1 MPATTGEAWPAV
13 FFSLWRSW
21 HWREPR
27 PSLSLQPARSLWL
40 VSSPTNGHSSSR
52 PSRCRTVERLA
63 RSRPPS
69 ATRDPVGHAPAAVP
83 ARGALGRLGRVGPEA
98 LAPARAAALPV
109 DPDRLLQLRVGLR
122 PAGLGGQGNTGGA
135 QVRGEPGAPRQPRPQ
150 LRQGSRDIEPGQRP
164 GPDPLSDEARRA
176 AR

>member
-13 FFSLWRSW
+13 FFFLWRSW

-69 ATRDPVGHAPAAVP
+69 AARDPVGLAAAAVP
-83 ARGALGRLGRVGPEA
+83 ACRDLGRLGGVGSERV
-98 LAPARAAALPV
+98 APPRAPALPV
-109 DPDRLLQLRVGLR
+109 DPDRLLQ
-122 PAGLGGQGNTGGA
+122 
-135 QVRGEPGAPRQPRPQ
+135 
-150 LRQGSRDIEPGQRP
+150 
-164 GPDPLSDEARRA
+164 
-176 AR
+176 

>member
-1 MPATTGEAWPAV
+1 MPATTGAAWPAV

-21 HWREPR
+21 HWRGPR

-40 VSSPTNGHSSSR
+40 ASFPTNGRSSSR

-69 ATRDPVGHAPAAVP
+69 AADDRVRLAAAAVS
-83 ARGALGRLGRVGPEA
+83 AGRGLGRLGGVGSA
-98 LAPARAAALPV
+98 AVAPPRAAALPV

-122 PAGLGGQGNTGGA
+122 PDGLGGQGDAGGS
-135 QVRGEPGAPRQPRPQ
+135 QVRGDPPASPCPPRPAG
-150 LRQGSRDIEPGQRP
+150 RRP
-164 GPDPLSDEARRA
+164 TRS
-176 AR
+176 